1 MNRLMVYILL
11 LAAFALA
18 KGGDVCAVD
27 SIAWVGE
34 HESFDESQMAPARG
48 EPCDA
53 WEPLASKLERYYEDK
68 GFVAVRVFGNLRGDG
83 PSRLLELRLE
93 RGPGYVWAAPENLEN
108 GGTKPEV
115 FRRLSGI
122 EEGSAVSLTDL
133 ERSERK
139 LARLGY
145 FEQVYPV
152 RLFRDASRNRIIPA
166 YGMRRANVS
175 RAEGVLTYSSE
186 DNVWEGQ
193 VDVSLY
199 NIAGTARD
207 LLLEG
212 FTGEDSRH
220 LTGSYKEPWIFGTPW
235 NVMVRGHFD
244 EETAHVQE
252 DGSDAKEV
260 VEREVVGEVGI
271 TRDIGFEFTV
281 GIFFGISEDD
291 KHSSAEIS
299 YVSLDRFILPRKGW
313 RFDGS
318 LTWKMDRPDSL
329 DNFLRA
335 SGYVTAYFPL
345 YGNVITRFSGTAGG
359 IFPVDA
365 SLKRM
370 DYFALGGLDN
380 FKGMQYRMLRSRSF
394 GLSEFAL
401 LWQDGYD
408 LSIEAFYQPG
418 LYRRMNP
425 GHGWAREQEYGIG
438 FTQYRKNWSVNLYYA
453 LRNGCN
459 YLDGILGFGVKTLF

>member
-1 MNRLMVYILL
+1 MWMMVYILL

-18 KGGDVCAVD
+18 KGGDACTVD

-53 WEPLASKLERYYEDK
+53 WKPLAAKLERYYEDK
-68 GFVAVRVFGNLRGDG
+68 GFVAVRVFGSLRGDG
-83 PSRLLELRLE
+83 LSRILELRLE

-166 YGMRRANVS
+166 YGMRKANVS
-175 RAEGVLTYSSE
+175 RAEGLLTYSSE

-235 NVMVRGHFD
+235 NVMVGLAALKF
-244 EETAHVQE
+244 
-252 DGSDAKEV
+252 
-260 VEREVVGEVGI
+260 
-271 TRDIGFEFTV
+271 
-281 GIFFGISEDD
+281 
-291 KHSSAEIS
+291 S
-299 YVSLDRFILPRKGW
+299 YS
-313 RFDGS
+313 
-318 LTWKMDRPDSL
+318 RPPNSPP
-329 DNFLRA
+329 
-335 SGYVTAYFPL
+335 SMV
-345 YGNVITRFSGTAGG
+345 
-359 IFPVDA
+359 
-365 SLKRM
+365 
-370 DYFALGGLDN
+370 
-380 FKGMQYRMLRSRSF
+380 
-394 GLSEFAL
+394 
-401 LWQDGYD
+401 
-408 LSIEAFYQPG
+408 
-418 LYRRMNP
+418 
-425 GHGWAREQEYGIG
+425 
-438 FTQYRKNWSVNLYYA
+438 
-453 LRNGCN
+453 
-459 YLDGILGFGVKTLF
+459 

>member
-11 LAAFALA
+11 LAVFAFAEA
-18 KGGDVCAVD
+18 GSGVCTVD

-34 HESFDESQMAPARG
+34 HEAFDESQMAPALG
-48 EPCDA
+48 EPCNA
-53 WEPLASKLERYYEDK
+53 WKALAKKLERYYEDK
-68 GFVAVRVFGNLRGDG
+68 GFVAVRVFGNLRGEG
-83 PSRLLELRLE
+83 SSHVLELRLE
-93 RGPGYVWAAPENLEN
+93 RGPAYVWAPPENLEN

-122 EEGSAVSLTDL
+122 EEGTAVSITDL

-139 LARLGY
+139 LARIGY

-152 RLFRDASRNRIIPA
+152 QLFRDASRNRIIPA
-166 YGMRRANVS
+166 YGMRKANVS
-175 RAEGVLTYSSE
+175 RAEGLLTYSSE
-186 DNVWEGQ
+186 DDVWEGM

-212 FTGEDSRH
+212 FTGENSRH

-235 NVMVRGHFD
+235 NVMLRGHFD
-244 EETAHVQE
+244 EESE
-252 DGSDAKEV
+252 PEP
-260 VEREVVGEVGI
+260 EREIIGEVGI

-281 GIFFGISEDD
+281 GIFLGISEDD

-299 YVSLDRFILPRKGW
+299 YVSLDRFVLPRKGW

-318 LTWKMDRPDSL
+318 LTWKMDRPDTL
-329 DNFLRA
+329 DNFLRT
-335 SGYVTAYFPL
+335 SGHVTAYFPL
-345 YGNVITRFSGTAGG
+345 FGNVITRFDGAAGG

-370 DYFALGGLDN
+370 DYFALGGLES
-380 FKGMQYRMLRSRSF
+380 FKGMPYRMLRSRSYGF
-394 GLSEFAL
+394 SEFAL

-418 LYRRMNP
+418 LYRRMSP
-425 GHGWAREQEYGIG
+425 GHGWAREQDYGIG
-438 FTQYRKNWSVNLYYA
+438 FTQYRRSWSINLYYA
-453 LRNGCN
+453 LRNGEN
-459 YLDGILGFGVKTLF
+459 YLDGVIGFGLKTLF